1 MTQQNFTADD
11 AAARDILQ
19 LPPEFVAT
27 PGPWRPGDG
36 KGAPAA
42 EPQEAAG
49 TAEPAE
55 EIPAPEGP
63 PEFDEKHRMKFRGM
77 LYVGALTDQFELFGH
92 SFTIATPSE
101 TERLQIGLVMQ
112 PYQATMTAEIAY
124 QNALVA
130 AYLVDI
136 DGRKLP
142 EPITTDPKDVALL
155 HRFKWVT
162 NNLRRVVVN
171 ALFDRCLMLDK
182 QVDEVLAAMGKASG

>member
-1 MTQQNFTADD
+1 MDQYNFTADD

-36 KGAPAA
+36 KSAA
-42 EPQEAAG
+42 TEPQAP
-49 TAEPAE
+49 AEPAE
-55 EIPAPEGP
+55 PVEEARVPDGP

-142 EPITTDPKDVALL
+142 EPVTTDPKDVALL

-162 NNLRRVVVN
+162 ANLRRAVVN
-171 ALFDRCLMLDK
+171 RLFERCLVLDK
-182 QVDEVLAAMGKASG
+182 QVDDVLAAMGKASG

>member
-1 MTQQNFTADD
+1 MDQSSFTADD

-36 KGAPAA
+36 NTAPAA
-42 EPQEAAG
+42 EPQVP
-49 TAEPAE
+49 AEPE
-55 EIPAPEGP
+55 EPADDVAPVPGP
-63 PEFDEKHRMKFRGM
+63 AEFDEKHRMKFRGL

-112 PYQATMTAEIAY
+112 PYQTTMTAEIAY

-162 NNLRRVVVN
+162 SNLRRVVVN
-171 ALFDRCLMLDK
+171 ALFERCLVLDK